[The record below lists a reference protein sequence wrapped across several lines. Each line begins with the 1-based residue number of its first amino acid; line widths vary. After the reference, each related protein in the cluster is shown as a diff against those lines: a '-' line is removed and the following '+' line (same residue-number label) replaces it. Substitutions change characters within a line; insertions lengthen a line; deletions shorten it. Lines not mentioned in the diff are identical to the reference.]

1 MAHPIALAALTA
13 LEATPRGTAS
23 QAADAGFDRRTK
35 ASAKRSR
42 CFGRAGLLLAGLS
55 CAWPSHAAGTSEGDP
70 KQVLEYHQNAA
81 RSGLFIV
88 PSLTWEKARNLHADP
103 NFHAEVAGPVYA
115 QPLYWRS
122 RDSGKALLLV
132 ATEQNIVYALDAET
146 GAVSWKTSLGP
157 PVRRSSLPCGNIDP
171 LGITGTPAID
181 ERAQAVYVA
190 AMVTSGGIAKHLVF
204 GLSLKDG
211 ALLPGWPFDVE
222 AGLKANGKP
231 FDSAVQ
237 NQRGALTVLDDA
249 VYVPYGG
256 HFGDCGDY
264 RGWVIAVSLRSPHT
278 VRSWSTGAR
287 GGGIWAAGGIG
298 WDGRDIYFATGN
310 TIGAQG
316 WSGGEAVIRLDL
328 DLSYSRKPQDFFA
341 PSDWRELDQTDAD
354 LGATNPLLLSLP
366 GSTPAELVLALGKDG
381 KAYLLDRQNL
391 GGIGGNLLAKRV
403 SSDAIRTA
411 PAHFSASGA
420 EYVAFQGRGFDCP
433 ADTKGDLTALRIAA
447 GSPPALSVVWCAQE
461 NGRGSPIV
469 TTTDGHA
476 NPIVWVV
483 GAEGD
488 NRLHGFR
495 GDTGAVLFSGGG
507 PAEQMTLVRRFQT
520 LIAAGGR
527 LYVAADQHVYAFA
540 Y

>member
-1 MAHPIALAALTA
+1 MADPITLAALTA
-13 LEATPRGTAS
+13 LEPTPPAS
-23 QAADAGFDRRTK
+23 CAADAGFDRRTK
-35 ASAKRSR
+35 AFARGSR
-42 CFGRAGLLLAGLS
+42 YFGCWVLVLAGLS
-55 CAWPSHAAGTSEGDP
+55 CAWPSHAAGTSESDP

-81 RSGLFIV
+81 RSGLFIA

-103 NFHAEVAGPVYA
+103 NFHADVAGPVYA

-146 GAVSWKTSLGP
+146 GAVFWKTLLGP
-157 PVRRSSLPCGNIDP
+157 PVRRASLPCGNIDP

-181 ERAQAVYVA
+181 EGAQTVYIA
-190 AMVTSGGIAKHLVF
+190 AMVNVAGIAKHVIF

-211 ALLPGWPFDVE
+211 ALLSGWPFDVE
-222 AGLKANGKP
+222 AGLKASGKP

-237 NQRGALTVLDDA
+237 NQRGALTVFGDT

-264 RGWVIAVSLRSPHT
+264 RGWAIAVSLRSPHT
-278 VRSWSTGAR
+278 VRSWSTSAR
-287 GGGIWAAGGIG
+287 GGGIWAAGGVG
-298 WDGRDIYFATGN
+298 REGRDIYFATGN
-310 TIGAQG
+310 TIGAQAWG
-316 WSGGEAVIRLDL
+316 GGEAVIRLGL
-328 DLSYSRKPQDFFA
+328 DLSYSHKPQDFFS
-341 PSDWRELDQTDAD
+341 PSDWRELDRTDAD
-354 LGATNPLLLSLP
+354 LGGTNPLVLSLP
-366 GSTPAELVLALGKDG
+366 GATPPQLVLALGKDG

-391 GGIGGNLLAKRV
+391 GGIGGNLLVKKV
-403 SSDAIRTA
+403 SSDPIRTA
-411 PAHFSASGA
+411 PARFSASDA

-433 ADTKGDLTALRIAA
+433 ADTKGDLTVLRIAA
-447 GSPPALSVVWCAQE
+447 GSPPALTVAWCALE

-476 NPIVWVV
+476 NPIVWAV

-495 GDTGAVLFSGGG
+495 GDTGAVVYSGGG